1 MPAKGFFTQTGP
13 YSDGTHINLKEDS
26 RGSNMNPVLQLAVLL
41 LLSLVNRVGSIA
53 PSGGYCINNQCFAV
67 FRDLNDFSRAQN
79 ECRDQEGQLM
89 TVRSSVEHDVLS
101 VLLGNFKGSFWIGL
115 HRPLRCPDPVAR
127 LRGYEW
133 VTKDDESDFSNWL
146 PDFNMNCSSQRCVS
160 VSPELD
166 FRWSQKPCQDQAA
179 GFLCEYTSVG
189 MCQSQEESPG
199 ETVMYTTPYGFVVRD
214 LLSAPPGSTALR
226 MPSET
231 KYLCYAE
238 MWQPAPWN
246 CEMDEGGC
254 EYKCTESP
262 NKMPSCYCPP
272 GKTLNP
278 ANKVTCEQQ
287 LVGDPC
293 LALSCEQ
300 ICYMNGDSYACM
312 CDRGFQLA
320 DDGRSCVDFNDCND
334 PRQCPGENSVCVNK
348 PGGFECIC
356 KAGYSTRNGQCVDVN
371 ECVSGPCEHECH
383 NTHGSYKC
391 SCYDG
396 YRVDPKSANKC
407 KLFCGKE
414 ECPAECDPNNNFQC
428 YCPDGYVV
436 EERVDSTVCID
447 MDECSDLYCEQK
459 CQNTFGSYVCF
470 CSLGYVLVDGYKC
483 VESDDDSSEGT
494 SAPDTPTTVSV
505 PYPDPT
511 RQPSGGVP
519 PGGLVGIIIFTA
531 VFIVLVV
538 FLADRAIR
546 RRAKRTNSIAL
557 KAEEGEDHGF
567 HQVKA
572 ES

>member
-1 MPAKGFFTQTGP
+1 MCTCFACDKSVIMQTKVK
-13 YSDGTHINLKEDS
+13 YFDKCVII
-26 RGSNMNPVLQLAVLL
+26 
-41 LLSLVNRVGSIA
+41 SLVLPFLLPVVGSIA

-67 FRDLNDFSRAQN
+67 FRDPNDFSRAQN

-189 MCQSQEESPG
+189 MCQSQE
-199 ETVMYTTPYGFVVRD
+199 D
-214 LLSAPPGSTALR
+214 TALR

-231 KYLCYAE
+231 KYLCY
-238 MWQPAPWN
+238 
-246 CEMDEGGC
+246 
-254 EYKCTESP
+254 
-262 NKMPSCYCPP
+262 MPSCYCPP

-278 ANKVTCEQQ
+278 
-287 LVGDPC
+287 
-293 LALSCEQ
+293 
-300 ICYMNGDSYACM
+300 
-312 CDRGFQLA
+312 
-320 DDGRSCVDFNDCND
+320 
-334 PRQCPGENSVCVNK
+334 
-348 PGGFECIC
+348 
-356 KAGYSTRNGQCVDVN
+356 
-371 ECVSGPCEHECH
+371 
-383 NTHGSYKC
+383 
-391 SCYDG
+391 
-396 YRVDPKSANKC
+396 SANKC

-538 FLADRAIR
+538 FLDMPFILFTIQVQMPCDD
-546 RRAKRTNSIAL
+546 KGLQIL
-557 KAEEGEDHGF
+557 KY
-567 HQVKA
+567 
-572 ES
+572 

>member
-1 MPAKGFFTQTGP
+1 MCSCFACDKSVIMQTKVK
-13 YSDGTHINLKEDS
+13 YFDKCVIIS
-26 RGSNMNPVLQLAVLL
+26 PVLPF
-41 LLSLVNRVGSIA
+41 LLSVVGSIA
-53 PSGGYCINNQCFAV
+53 PSGGYCIDNQCFAV
-67 FRDLNDFSRAQN
+67 FRDPSDFSRAQN

-89 TVRSSVEHDVLS
+89 TVRSSVAHDVLS
-101 VLLGNFKGSFWIGL
+101 VLLGNFTGSFWIGL

-189 MCQSQEESPG
+189 MCQSQESPG
-199 ETVMYTTPYGFVVRD
+199 ET
-214 LLSAPPGSTALR
+214 
-226 MPSET
+226 
-231 KYLCYAE
+231 
-238 MWQPAPWN
+238 
-246 CEMDEGGC
+246 MDEGG
-254 EYKCTESP
+254 
-262 NKMPSCYCPP
+262 
-272 GKTLNP
+272 
-278 ANKVTCEQQ
+278 
-287 LVGDPC
+287 
-293 LALSCEQ
+293 
-300 ICYMNGDSYACM
+300 
-312 CDRGFQLA
+312 
-320 DDGRSCVDFNDCND
+320 
-334 PRQCPGENSVCVNK
+334 
-348 PGGFECIC
+348 
-356 KAGYSTRNGQCVDVN
+356 
-371 ECVSGPCEHECH
+371 
-383 NTHGSYKC
+383 YKC

-414 ECPAECDPNNNFQC
+414 ECPAECDPNNKFQC
-428 YCPDGYVV
+428 YCPDGYVA
-436 EERVDSTVCID
+436 EERGDSTVCID

-459 CQNTFGSYVCF
+459 CKNTFGSYACF
-470 CSLGYVLVDGYKC
+470 CSLGYMLVDGYKC

-505 PYPDPT
+505 PHPHPT
-511 RQPSGGVP
+511 RQPSGVP

-557 KAEEGEDHGF
+557 KAEEDHGF
-567 HQVKA
+567 HQVKG